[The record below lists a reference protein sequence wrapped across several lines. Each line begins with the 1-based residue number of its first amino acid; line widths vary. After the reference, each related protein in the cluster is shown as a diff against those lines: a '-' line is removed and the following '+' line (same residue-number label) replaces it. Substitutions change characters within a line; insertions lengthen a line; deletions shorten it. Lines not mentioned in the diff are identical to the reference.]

1 MIVQRRYRASHTPPT
16 GSVRDGVR
24 VSSKRRDVE
33 AQHGRALIAWA
44 DLMAASLRPEL
55 SFLLHVPNGG
65 ARSASTGAELKR
77 QGVRRG
83 VWDYL
88 LPIARAGVDDRVPAY
103 AGLWSELKEP
113 GERRSANGGLSPHQ
127 LAFGRFVRAHGYAT
141 VVAYDWTEARDAM
154 TAYLD
159 AQPVPFFWCL

>member
-1 MIVQRRYRASHTPPT
+1 MIVQRRNQVSRAPRIRSVRNGNRASL
-16 GSVRDGVR
+16 
-24 VSSKRRDVE
+24 KRRDLE
-33 AQHGRALIAWA
+33 AQHGRALVAWA

-55 SFLLHVPNGG
+55 HFLLHVPNGG
-65 ARSASTGAELKR
+65 ARSAATGAELKR

-88 LPIARAGVDDRVPAY
+88 LPVPRPEAGGRVSAY

-113 GERRSANGGLSPHQ
+113 GARRAVNGGLSPHQ

-141 VVAYDWTEARDAM
+141 VVAYDWTEARDAI